1 MHPNWRYP
9 PRRPAIRT
17 ALRGSA
23 VAGVL
28 LEVLRESFENLSG
41 NHSWYL
47 SVFPMPAVW
56 DAGESEDPEVSEIQG
71 LTVFRRLHGFR
82 SHRCFCGFRR
92 LRRTRRSHGIR
103 GHRRLS
109 GSGRPTPQGLK
120 QPVVTGSHIHRQ
132 SGTGSLKSCQPGT
145 GSLRSCRQEPGVSE
159 TTNREPGI

>member
-1 MHPNWRYP
+1 M
-9 PRRPAIRT
+9 
-17 ALRGSA
+17 
-23 VAGVL
+23 AGVL
-28 LEVLRESFENLSG
+28 LEALRESFQESFENLSG

-56 DAGESEDPEVSEIQG
+56 NAGESEDPEVSEIQG

-132 SGTGSLKSCQPGT
+132 SGTGSLKSCQSGS
-145 GSLRSCRQEPGVSE
+145 GSLRNHQPETGNPRSSRSRVPQKPPPG
-159 TTNREPGI
+159 T

>member
-1 MHPNWRYP
+1 M
-9 PRRPAIRT
+9 
-17 ALRGSA
+17 
-23 VAGVL
+23 AGVL
-28 LEVLRESFENLSG
+28 LESLRESFGESLLVSLLVSLCLIDAG
-41 NHSWYL
+41 GL
-47 SVFPMPAVW
+47 ECRRFGMPAVW

-132 SGTGSLKSCQPGT
+132 SGTGSLKSCQSGS
-145 GSLRSCRQEPGVSE
+145 GSLRNHQPETGNPRSSRSRVPQKPPPG
-159 TTNREPGI
+159 T